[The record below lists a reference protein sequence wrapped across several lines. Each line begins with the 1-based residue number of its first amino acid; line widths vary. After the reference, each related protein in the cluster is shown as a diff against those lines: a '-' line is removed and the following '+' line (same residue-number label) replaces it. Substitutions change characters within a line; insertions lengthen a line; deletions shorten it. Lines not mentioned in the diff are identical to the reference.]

1 MPEEMSPEQL
11 RAVLQRGE
19 EVFVL
24 DVREPEEIAEW
35 PFPGAHH
42 VPLGELGQ
50 RTGELPFDAP
60 IVVVCHLGVRSAV
73 AAEALT
79 RAGWPA
85 ATLTGGIDAWTR
97 SAPRGRDGRH
107 GS

>member
-1 MPEEMSPEQL
+1 MPEEMRPDEL
-11 RAVLQRGE
+11 RAMLERGE

-24 DVREPEEIAEW
+24 DVREPDEVAEW

-60 IVVVCHLGVRSAV
+60 IVVVCHIGVRSAL

-85 ATLTGGIDAWTR
+85 ATLSGGIEAWTR
-97 SAPRGRDGRH
+97 SAPGAGDRRAGG
-107 GS
+107 